1 MNRDET
7 KALIRTMMS
16 IWPNFH
22 PNNLSD
28 TVTIWSNLLSDLG
41 VKETMTAL
49 RGIAQTSQSEFAP
62 TVAQLRK
69 AVEEARK
76 IDRWSNIK
84 TQLIQASYGRLL
96 E

>member
-7 KALIRTMMS
+7 KVLIRTMMS

-28 TVTIWSNLLSDLG
+28 TVTIWSNLLSDLEI
-41 VKETMTAL
+41 KETMTAL
-49 RGIAQTSQSEFAP
+49 RGIAQTTRSEFAP
-62 TVAQLRK
+62 SVSQIRK
-69 AVEEARK
+69 AVEDARNIRK
-76 IDRWSNIK
+76 WSDVK
-84 TQLIQASYGRLL
+84 ARLIETTYGRLL